1 MKAYLITTGIVF
13 AAIVAMHGLRVYFE
27 GMGMM
32 RRPEFILLTLFSAAL
47 SVWAWCLLGRMS
59 RSR

>member
-13 AAIVAMHGLRVYFE
+13 AAIVAIHGLRFYFE
-27 GMGMM
+27 GMRLMKE
-32 RRPEFILLTLFSAAL
+32 PHFVFLTLFAAAL